1 MDLISIEQHHEDGVF
16 AVKVRDHSIT
26 TELATEGMEG
36 KDRGPNPTE
45 LLVGSLG
52 SCIAIMVNSY
62 CRNHGYTK
70 GEVSVNMTYQL
81 ADKPKRI
88 DSIVIDL
95 EIPEDVPENRI
106 NAIKKVA
113 GLCPVHSTLEHPPKI
128 DVEIV

>member
-1 MDLISIEQHHEDGVF
+1 MDLISIEHQEDGVF
-16 AVKVRDHSIT
+16 NINVRNHVIT
-26 TELATEGMEG
+26 TELGTEDIEG

-62 CRNHGYTK
+62 CKSHGYTDGK
-70 GEVSVNMTYQL
+70 VGISMTYQL

-95 EIPEDVPENRI
+95 EVPADVPESRME
-106 NAIKKVA
+106 AIKRVA
-113 GLCPVHSTLEHPPKI
+113 NLCPVHSTLENPPNVDI
-128 DVEIV
+128 EIV